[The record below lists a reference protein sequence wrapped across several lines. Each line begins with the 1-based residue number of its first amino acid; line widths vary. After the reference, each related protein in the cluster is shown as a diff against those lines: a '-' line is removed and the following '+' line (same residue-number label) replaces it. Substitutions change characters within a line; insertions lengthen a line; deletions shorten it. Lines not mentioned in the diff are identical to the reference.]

1 MPTALILEWMLVTA
15 MVLNAPIISAYGQ
28 DAPSGEIAA
37 PVPKS
42 QQVRDFSDAT
52 LSKVVPG
59 RTTKAQVRALLG
71 SGPWRMNRY
80 DDETL
85 PYPGDPSVD
94 IWEYRG
100 RDSNGTYRVHI
111 EFDANNI
118 TTLIAK
124 IPDKTGIATARVAK
138 PPPEPGKP

>member
-1 MPTALILEWMLVTA
+1 MPTALILEWMLVA
-15 MVLNAPIISAYGQ
+15 AVVLNAPIISAYGQ
-28 DAPSGEIAA
+28 DVPSRGTAA

-42 QQVRDFSDAT
+42 QEVRDFSDAT

-59 RTTKAQVRALLG
+59 QTTKAQVKVLLG
-71 SGPWRMNRY
+71 SGPWRMNSY
-80 DDETL
+80 TDETL

-100 RDSNGTYRVHI
+100 RDSSGTYRVHI
-111 EFDANNI
+111 EFDTNNV

-124 IPDKTGIATARVAK
+124 IPDKTGTAVARVAK
-138 PPPEPGKP
+138 PKPQPDKP

>member
-1 MPTALILEWMLVTA
+1 MPTALILELMLVA
-15 MVLNAPIISAYGQ
+15 AVLLNAPILSAYGQ
-28 DAPSGEIAA
+28 DLPSGAMAA
-37 PVPKS
+37 PLPKS
-42 QQVRDFSDAT
+42 QEVRAFSDAT
-52 LSKVVPG
+52 LAKVVPG
-59 RTTKAQVRALLG
+59 RTTKAQVKALLG
-71 SGPWRMNRY
+71 SGPWRMNKY

-111 EFDANNI
+111 EFDANNV

-124 IPDKTGIATARVAK
+124 IPDKTGTAAARVAK
-138 PPPEPGKP
+138 PKPQPDKP

>member
-1 MPTALILEWMLVTA
+1 MPAALILEWMLVA
-15 MVLNAPIISAYGQ
+15 AVLMNAPIVSAYGQ
-28 DAPSGEIAA
+28 DPPSGAMAA

-42 QQVRDFSDAT
+42 QEVRVFSDAT

-59 RTTKAQVRALLG
+59 QTTKAQVKALLG
-71 SGPWRMNRY
+71 SGPWRMNKY

-111 EFDANNI
+111 EFDANNV

-124 IPDKTGIATARVAK
+124 IPDKTGIAAARVAK
-138 PPPEPGKP
+138 PKPQPDKP

>member
-1 MPTALILEWMLVTA
+1 MRTALILGLMLVA
-15 MVLNAPIISAYGQ
+15 SVVLNPPITYAYGE
-28 DAPSGEIAA
+28 DLPSDVTAA

-42 QQVRDFSDAT
+42 QEVRDFRDAT

-59 RTTKAQVRALLG
+59 KTTKAQVEALLG

-80 DDETL
+80 TDETL

-111 EFDANNI
+111 EFDANNV

-124 IPDKTGIATARVAK
+124 IPDKTGRAVARVAK
-138 PPPEPGKP
+138 PPPESGKP

>member
-1 MPTALILEWMLVTA
+1 MPTALILELMFLAVV
-15 MVLNAPIISAYGQ
+15 VLNAPIVSAYGQ
-28 DAPSGEIAA
+28 GVPSGAMAA

-42 QQVRDFSDAT
+42 QEVRVFSDAT

-59 RTTKAQVRALLG
+59 QTTKAQVKALLG

-100 RDSNGTYRVHI
+100 RDSSGTYRVHI
-111 EFDANNI
+111 EFDANNV

-124 IPDKTGIATARVAK
+124 IPDKTGIAVARVAK
-138 PPPEPGKP
+138 RPPEPGKP